1 MFGTFGLS
9 NRQNYHITSN
19 LTKSIRKYIS
29 LEFSYF
35 VQLSHPKYQNKLARP
50 DKIIKFMIMLNRLI
64 RPPEEPQPY
73 RLYQPATIMV
83 DELVLDL
90 PRTRFIMERCPQ
102 AEVHVIGADSRMMK
116 SAGGDNTFGAEL
128 TRGKRTLY
136 LTRNRGLFYK
146 PCPATREYRCCDY
159 RVLNIGMNCPM
170 ECVYCILQA
179 YLNNPWLSFFVN
191 IEDLWAELTEVLE
204 REPERMHRIGTG
216 EFTDS
221 LVLDHLTG
229 LSRDLVEFMAS
240 RGNAVLELKTKTA
253 NIENLRDL
261 EHRGRTITAWSLNST
276 AVMTREELKTATLP
290 ERLAAA
296 ATCADWGYRLAFH
309 FDPLIYHDN
318 WRTGYRETISRL
330 FAAVPAG
337 RIAWI
342 SLGALRF
349 LPSLKPIATSRFPG
363 SRFFYDEFVPGL
375 DQKYRY
381 FRSQRVEMYRFVH
394 QELRKHAASSTCIYL
409 CMESDEIWRE
419 VFGFTPEEQG
429 GLPAMLDRAAN
440 LSR

>member
-1 MFGTFGLS
+1 
-9 NRQNYHITSN
+9 
-19 LTKSIRKYIS
+19 
-29 LEFSYF
+29 
-35 VQLSHPKYQNKLARP
+35 
-50 DKIIKFMIMLNRLI
+50 
-64 RPPEEPQPY
+64 
-73 RLYQPATIMV
+73 MV
-83 DELVLDL
+83 DEAVLDL
-90 PRTRFIMERCPQ
+90 PRTRSIMECCPD
-102 AEVHVIGADSRMMK
+102 AAVRVIEANSKIMK
-116 SAGGDNTFGAEL
+116 SPGGSNTFGANL
-128 TRGKRTLY
+128 TRGKQTLY
-136 LTRNRGLFYK
+136 LTRNLGLFYK

-179 YLNNPWLSFFVN
+179 YLNSPWLSFFVN
-191 IEDLWAELTEVLE
+191 IDDLWAELTEVLDN
-204 REPERMHRIGTG
+204 EPDIMHRIGTG

-229 LSRDLVEFMAS
+229 LSSDLVEFMTA

-253 NIENLRDL
+253 NIENLRNL
-261 EHRGRTITAWSLNST
+261 AHGGKTITAWSLNS
-276 AVMTREELKTATLP
+276 AAIMNREEHKTATLQ

-296 ATCADWGYRLAFH
+296 ATCVDWGYRLAFH
-309 FDPLIYHDN
+309 FDPLIHHDN
-318 WRTGYRETISRL
+318 WRSGYRETIRQL
-330 FAAVPAG
+330 FAAVPAE

-363 SRFFYDEFVPGL
+363 SRFFHDEFVPGL

-381 FRSQRVEMYRFVH
+381 FRDQRVEMYRFVH
-394 QELRKHAASSTCIYL
+394 QELRKQAAPSTCIYL

-429 GLPAMLDRAAN
+429 GLPAMLDRAAG
-440 LSR
+440 SGG